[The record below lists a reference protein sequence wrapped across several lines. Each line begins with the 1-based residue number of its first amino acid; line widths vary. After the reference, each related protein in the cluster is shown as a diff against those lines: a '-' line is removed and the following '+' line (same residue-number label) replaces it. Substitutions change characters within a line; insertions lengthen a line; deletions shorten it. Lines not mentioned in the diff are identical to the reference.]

1 MNILSEDFELE
12 CYGVKTRLV
21 TEQDATFI
29 LSLRTDERLSRFLH
43 KTDDD
48 LSKQLEW
55 MKSYKERERK
65 GLDYYFIYSNADIP
79 FGLNR
84 IYDIHDDCGTG
95 GSWLCKSGSDVE
107 ASIATLLIMRDIMF
121 DRIGLQYDRFDVRK
135 GNKHV
140 QKIHK
145 MMGAKIIGE
154 TDLDY
159 LFSLSK
165 SDYQASKKD
174 ILQLLNLKE

>member
-1 MNILSEDFELE
+1 MNILSENFELE
-12 CYGVKTRLV
+12 RYGVKVRLAP
-21 TEQDATFI
+21 EQDAFFI

-43 KTDDD
+43 KTDND
-48 LSKQLEW
+48 LVKQLEW
-55 MKSYKERERK
+55 MKAYKEREHK
-65 GLDYYFIYSNADIP
+65 GEDYYFIYTNDDGP

-95 GSWLCKSGSDVE
+95 GSWLCKPDTDVE

-121 DRIGLQYDRFDVRK
+121 DCIGLQNDLFDVRK
-135 GNKHV
+135 GNSHV

-145 MMGAKIIGE
+145 MMGAKMIGE

-159 LFSLSK
+159 LFKLSK
-165 SDYQASKKD
+165 SDYQVSKEK

>member
-12 CYGVKTRLV
+12 RYGVKARLV
-21 TEQDATFI
+21 TEQDAPFI
-29 LSLRTDERLSRFLH
+29 LSLRTDEKLSRFLH

-48 LSKQLEW
+48 LAKQLGW
-55 MKSYKERERK
+55 MKAYKERERK
-65 GLDYYFIYSNADIP
+65 GLDYYFIYANADGP

-95 GSWLCKSGSDVE
+95 GSWLCKPGSDVE

-121 DRIGLQYDRFDVRK
+121 ERMGLQYDLFDVRK

-145 MMGAKIIGE
+145 MMGAQPIGE

-159 LFSLSK
+159 LFRLSK
-165 SDYQASKKD
+165 SDYQASKEN